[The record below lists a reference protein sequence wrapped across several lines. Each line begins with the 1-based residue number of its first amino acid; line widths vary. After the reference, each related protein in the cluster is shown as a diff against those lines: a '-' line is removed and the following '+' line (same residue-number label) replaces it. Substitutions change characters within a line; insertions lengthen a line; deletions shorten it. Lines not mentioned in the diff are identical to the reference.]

1 MVLLRPMPPPA
12 VRQLPRETV
21 RSSGLLNPFFGV
33 ALSKAASF
41 DFPIRS
47 QFPDQEI
54 IHFEENNCHFLR
66 MSDFPTQENGK
77 N

>member
-1 MVLLRPMPPPA
+1 
-12 VRQLPRETV
+12 
-21 RSSGLLNPFFGV
+21 V

-41 DFPIRS
+41 DFPIRR

-54 IHFEENNCHFLR
+54 LHFEENNCHFLR